1 MDNEKLINK
10 FRCEISKMSQ
20 EECENKHAIYRAN
33 LELLNYASVIVGLLS
48 WLISVSTD
56 SLDLAIIII
65 IIIIIIAL
73 TIPSIFYRKKKMVMI
88 DLLEK
93 IRLK

>member
-65 IIIIIIAL
+65 IIIAL

>member
-33 LELLNYASVIVGLLS
+33 LELLNYASVIVCLLS

-56 SLDLAIIII
+56 SLDLA

>member
-65 IIIIIIAL
+65 IIIIIAL

>member
-20 EECENKHAIYRAN
+20 EECENKHAIYIAN
-33 LELLNYASVIVGLLS
+33 LELLNYASVIVCLLS

-56 SLDLAIIII
+56 SLDLA

>member
-33 LELLNYASVIVGLLS
+33 LEILNYTSVIVCILS

-56 SLDLAIIII
+56 SLDLAFFIIS
-65 IIIIIIAL
+65 AL

>member
-20 EECENKHAIYRAN
+20 EECENKHAIYIAN
-33 LELLNYASVIVGLLS
+33 LELLNYASVIVCLLS

-56 SLDLAIIII
+56 SLDLA
-65 IIIIIIAL
+65 IIIIIAL

>member
-33 LELLNYASVIVGLLS
+33 LELLNYASVIVCLLS

-56 SLDLAIIII
+56 SLDLAII

>member
-33 LELLNYASVIVGLLS
+33 LELLNYASVIVCLLS

-56 SLDLAIIII
+56 SLDLAI

>member
-20 EECENKHAIYRAN
+20 EECENKHAIYRAK
-33 LELLNYASVIVGLLS
+33 LQLLNYASVIVCLLS

-56 SLDLAIIII
+56 SLDLAI

>member
-33 LELLNYASVIVGLLS
+33 LELLNYASVIVCLLS

-56 SLDLAIIII
+56 SLDLA
-65 IIIIIIAL
+65 IIIIIAL